1 MNLIF
6 YRTLP
11 MELSRLSTSWIRPLK
26 MLEAFQKM
34 GCNVYEITGY
44 QKERKEKIRKIW
56 DSLNRFDLLYMES
69 ATIPFFLTEK
79 HHLPTPIFMDFS
91 FFNECK
97 RKGLFLSVFYR
108 DIHWMFLELNSF
120 VRRIFLS
127 PFHKLE
133 LKIFNRY
140 FDKIYLPSDRMKKYI
155 SEVDREKMDTLPPG
169 HSIYHF
175 FEDKKLIQPLK
186 LFYVGGIG
194 AVYRMHKIFRVA
206 KELPVNLYFYFRR
219 SDWEKVKNEYELS
232 ENIFIIFE
240 EKQNLN
246 EMYSNIDLSLFFLEP
261 IEYLSFALAQK
272 LFEYIGFEKPII
284 ASEGTAV
291 SEFVK
296 QNDIGWVIKYD
307 EQEFKRL
314 IEHIINNPEEVMIKI
329 ENIRKIKNM
338 HTWIKRAEKV
348 INDAQEYINK
358 NKHR

>member
-1 MNLIF
+1 M
-6 YRTLP
+6 
-11 MELSRLSTSWIRPLK
+11 
-26 MLEAFQKM
+26 
-34 GCNVYEITGY
+34 
-44 QKERKEKIRKIW
+44 
-56 DSLNRFDLLYMES
+56 
-69 ATIPFFLTEK
+69 
-79 HHLPTPIFMDFS
+79 
-91 FFNECK
+91 
-97 RKGLFLSVFYR
+97 
-108 DIHWMFLELNSF
+108 
-120 VRRIFLS
+120 
-127 PFHKLE
+127 
-133 LKIFNRY
+133 
-140 FDKIYLPSDRMKKYI
+140 
-155 SEVDREKMDTLPPG
+155 
-169 HSIYHF
+169 
-175 FEDKKLIQPLK
+175 K

-194 AVYRMHKIFRVA
+194 PVYRMHKIFRVA

-307 EQEFKRL
+307 QQEFKRL